1 MEIEHMY
8 LWLLNKNSG
17 VGDISLRLLLYIQ
30 IVHKTGPNPERRIVY
45 LSRRRICKRLAVSIG
60 ACRTAVKQL
69 ADLGFIQPCD
79 SKGNSVED
87 TASNWFILN
96 PRDSLNKPRIQSII
110 EHINKAD
117 SSSGGG
123 SSGDA
128 GSEGLFD
135 KIMQE

>member
-30 IVHKTGPNPERRIVY
+30 IVHKTGPNPEKRIVY

-69 ADLGFIQPCD
+69 ADLGFIKPCD
-79 SKGNSVED
+79 SKGNSIED

-110 EHINKAD
+110 EQINKTD
-117 SSSGGG
+117 SVSGGG

>member
-1 MEIEHMY
+1 MEVEHLY

-17 VGDISLRLLLYIQ
+17 IGDISLRLLLYIQ
-30 IVHKTGPNPERRIVY
+30 IVHKTGPNPEKRIVY

-69 ADLGFIQPCD
+69 ADLGFIKPCD
-79 SKGNSVED
+79 SKGNPVED

-110 EHINKAD
+110 EHINKTD
-117 SSSGGG
+117 SVSGGG

>member
-1 MEIEHMY
+1 MEIEHLY

-30 IVHKTGPNPERRIVY
+30 IVHKTGPNPEKRIVY

-69 ADLGFIQPCD
+69 ADLGFIKPCD
-79 SKGNSVED
+79 SKGNPVED

-110 EHINKAD
+110 EHINKTD
-117 SSSGGG
+117 SVSGAG

>member
-1 MEIEHMY
+1 MEVEHLY

-17 VGDISLRLLLYIQ
+17 IGDISLRLLLYIQ
-30 IVHKTGPNPERRIVY
+30 IVHKTGPNPERRLVY

-69 ADLGFIQPCD
+69 ADLGFIKPCD
-79 SKGNSVED
+79 SKGNPVED
-87 TASNWFILN
+87 TASNWFILQ
-96 PRDSLNKPRIQSII
+96 PRDSLNKPRIQVII

-123 SSGDA
+123 SSGDG

-135 KIMQE
+135 NILSE

>member
-1 MEIEHMY
+1 MEIEHLY

-17 VGDISLRLLLYIQ
+17 IGDISLRLLLYIQ
-30 IVHKTGPNPERRIVY
+30 IVHKTGPNPERRLVY

-69 ADLGFIQPCD
+69 TDLGFIRPCD
-79 SKGNSVED
+79 SKGNPVED
-87 TASNWFILN
+87 TASNWFILQ
-96 PRDSLNKPRIQSII
+96 PRDSLNKPRIQAII

-123 SSGDA
+123 SPGDA
-128 GSEGLFD
+128 GSEELFENLFD
-135 KIMQE
+135 K

>member
-30 IVHKTGPNPERRIVY
+30 IVHKTGPNPEKRIVY

-69 ADLGFIQPCD
+69 ADLGFIKPCD
-79 SKGNSVED
+79 SKGNPVED

-110 EHINKAD
+110 EHINKTD
-117 SSSGGG
+117 SVSGGG

>member
-30 IVHKTGPNPERRIVY
+30 IVHKTGPNPEKRIVY

-69 ADLGFIQPCD
+69 ADLGFIKPCD
-79 SKGNSVED
+79 SKGNSIED

-110 EHINKAD
+110 EHINKTD
-117 SSSGGG
+117 SVSGGG

>member
-1 MEIEHMY
+1 MEIEHLY

-17 VGDISLRLLLYIQ
+17 VGEISLRLLLYIQ
-30 IVHKTGPNPERRIVY
+30 IVHKTGPNPERRLVY

-69 ADLGFIQPCD
+69 ADLGFIKPCD
-79 SKGNSVED
+79 SKGNPVED
-87 TASNWFILN
+87 TASNWFLLQ
-96 PRDSLNKPRIQSII
+96 PRDSLNKPRIQAII
-110 EHINKAD
+110 EHINK
-117 SSSGGG
+117 GG
-123 SSGDA
+123 SASDGGSLSDS